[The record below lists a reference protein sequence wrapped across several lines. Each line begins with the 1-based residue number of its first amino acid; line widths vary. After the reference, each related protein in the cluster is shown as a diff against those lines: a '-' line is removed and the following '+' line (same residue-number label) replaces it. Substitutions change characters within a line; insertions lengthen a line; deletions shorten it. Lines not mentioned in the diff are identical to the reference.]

1 MLINFPDEEEVAALR
16 EITKE
21 DIITFFQEFFAPEG
35 SRRSKLVVHVVPTKT
50 AKTMVATVG
59 ESEGKGEGK
68 GEAEAESEKEEGEA
82 EEGEKGEEDTD
93 SGGPLL
99 PEVSHLTQQTS

>member
-1 MLINFPDEEEVAALR
+1 MLINFPDEEEVAVLR

-50 AKTMVATVG
+50 AKTMVAAEG
-59 ESEGKGEGK
+59 ESGGKGEGK
-68 GEAEAESEKEEGEA
+68 GEAEAEKEEGEA
-82 EEGEKGEEDTD
+82 EEGEKGEEDID
-93 SGGPLL
+93 SGEPLL